1 MDRLRKRIEGA
12 FLGLA
17 CAAVAVLALAGCA
30 GPEPARAPRSAAR
43 PARQPVLQARV
54 PGPAPAPPRRS
65 VPPGAWER
73 EANKWLGTPHRL
85 GGLDRGGI
93 DCSGFTRQVC
103 QAVAGIT
110 LPHNSAQQFA
120 CGAPVSAAALRA
132 GDLVFFREPG
142 KGISHVGLSL
152 GGERFIHAS
161 TRRGVVVSSLRET
174 YYAGRFCGAKRLAP

>member
-1 MDRLRKRIEGA
+1 MDRLRKRIERA
-12 FLGLA
+12 FLGPA
-17 CAAVAVLALAGCA
+17 CVAGALLALAGCA
-30 GPEPARAPRSAAR
+30 GPEPARAPRPAAR
-43 PARQPVLQARV
+43 PARQPVFQARV
-54 PGPAPAPPRRS
+54 PGTAPPRRS
-65 VPPGAWER
+65 VPTGTWEQ

-93 DCSGFTRQVC
+93 DCSGFTKRVC

-120 CGAPVSAAALRA
+120 CGTTVSAAALRA
-132 GDLVFFREPG
+132 GDLVFFSEPG
-142 KGISHVGLSL
+142 KGVFHVGLSL

-161 TRRGVVVSSLRET
+161 TRRGVVVSSLREP